1 MAAASPICT
10 FVPVNQVNSVPKL
23 QAVSAATS
31 VLLAARTAA
40 TVALA
45 VKGLVLSLSPWLA
58 LSGAF
63 FLTRFFLEPSF
74 SCEELV
80 G

>member
-1 MAAASPICT
+1 MAAASPAFCVSICT
-10 FVPVNQVNSVPKL
+10 FVLVNQVNSVPKL

-40 TVALA
+40 TAALA

-58 LSGAF
+58 LAGAF
-63 FLTRFFLEPSF
+63 FFFEIFL
-74 SCEELV
+74 
-80 G
+80 